1 MAYHHYSCFFS
12 INTKILAVII
22 RCFLLSAGKI
32 IYTKTQ
38 LSSPTLIVRNKMEST
53 PESTPVVEMHN
64 IKKNFAAV
72 QALKGV
78 DLVLHHNEV
87 LGLVG
92 DNAAGKSTLMK
103 VLSGAYIPDEGEI
116 FMEGQKIHLTDPLHA
131 RRLGIEMVYQDLAL
145 ANNLDVTANVFLGRE
160 RVGWHFGPFG
170 VMNSHQMEQESQRLL
185 GRLKIDIPSVRLLV
199 ERLSGGQRQAV
210 AIARATAFNSKV
222 IIMDE
227 PTAALSVAAISKVLD
242 LVRELKAQGASIIII
257 SHRLEDV
264 YSVSDRMIILR
275 QGRKVRDCLVE
286 GEIDEFREK
295 VVAYIIGARDDF
307 AKVAVNQSQPG
318 ESL

>member
-1 MAYHHYSCFFS
+1 M
-12 INTKILAVII
+12 TET
-22 RCFLLSAGKI
+22 R
-32 IYTKTQ
+32 
-38 LSSPTLIVRNKMEST
+38 
-53 PESTPVVEMHN
+53 PVVEMRN
-64 IKKNFAAV
+64 IKKTFAAV

-78 DLVLHHNEV
+78 DLVLHHGEV

-103 VLSGAYIPDEGEI
+103 VLSGAYIPDEGDI
-116 FMEGQKIHLTDPLHA
+116 LIEGENAHLTDPLHA

-160 RVGWHFGPFG
+160 AVSTQLGPFG
-170 VMNSHQMEQESQRLL
+170 VMDSRRMEQESQRLL
-185 GRLKIDIPSVRLLV
+185 ERLKIDIPSVRQLV

-210 AIARATAFNSKV
+210 AIARATAFDSKV

-257 SHRLEDV
+257 SHRLEDI
-264 YSVSDRMIILR
+264 YSVSDRLMVMR
-275 QGRKVRDCLVE
+275 QGRKVRDAPITE
-286 GEIDEFREK
+286 SIDDFRER
-295 VVAYIIGARDDF
+295 VVAYMIGARDDF
-307 AKVAVNQSQPG
+307 AGASA
-318 ESL
+318 S

>member
-1 MAYHHYSCFFS
+1 M
-12 INTKILAVII
+12 TE
-22 RCFLLSAGKI
+22 
-32 IYTKTQ
+32 T
-38 LSSPTLIVRNKMEST
+38 
-53 PESTPVVEMHN
+53 TPVVEMRN
-64 IKKNFAAV
+64 IKKNFGAV
-72 QALKGV
+72 QALRGV
-78 DLVLHHNEV
+78 DLILHHNEV

-103 VLSGAYIPDEGEI
+103 VLSGAYIPEEGEI
-116 FMEGQKIHLTDPLHA
+116 FIEGNKVHMSNPLDA

-160 RVGWHFGPFG
+160 AVSAELGPIR
-170 VMNSHQMEQESQRLL
+170 VMNGRHMEREAQRLL

-199 ERLSGGQRQAV
+199 ERLSGGQRQSV

-264 YSVSDRMIILR
+264 YQVSDRMVVLR
-275 QGRKVRDCLVE
+275 QGRKVTDRPVE
-286 GEIDEFREK
+286 GTIDEFREK
-295 VVAYIIGARDDF
+295 VVAYMIGARDDF
-307 AKVAVNQSQPG
+307 ANKVAA
-318 ESL
+318 